1 MQIVIDGPV
10 VEKLENYTIN
20 IISFL
25 YGWLTTDGEVLGY
38 ILGVIHFVTS
48 TMILMMVVISHT
60 IYPSFWLQLCAFI
73 CVFIIWIQHIFLK
86 VCIYIVAERRLTN
99 HEPPF
104 FKIIR
109 DVLGINTDEFISYIV
124 TAETVAVGCL
134 GLEIISKISLYT
146 YHFYGIEI

>member
-20 IISFL
+20 TISFL
-25 YGWLTTDGEVLGY
+25 YGWISTDGEVLGY

-60 IYPSFWLQLCAFI
+60 LYPSFWLQLCAFI